1 MVSVLCRVCLTSVER
16 KHSTALF
23 TGQNW
28 SHRLSELLR
37 VPVRED
43 DSFPDYICRS
53 CRRTVESVESKLRY
67 LKERIMDS
75 YKRFSNEP
83 NASRKRPKPTSSL
96 QGISPATAAAR
107 PPSKR
112 TTLHR
117 RQLFP
122 TANEDVSGI
131 IIILQKVKVYAIVN
145 KYYCYSLLRSLERGR
160 CQ

>member
-1 MVSVLCRVCLTSVER
+1 MASVWCRVCLTSVER

-43 DSFPDYICRS
+43 DSFPDYIFRS

-75 YKRFSNEP
+75 TPFLPLLNICTT
-83 NASRKRPKPTSSL
+83 SR
-96 QGISPATAAAR
+96 G
-107 PPSKR
+107 
-112 TTLHR
+112 TT
-117 RQLFP
+117 
-122 TANEDVSGI
+122 T
-131 IIILQKVKVYAIVN
+131 
-145 KYYCYSLLRSLERGR
+145 
-160 CQ
+160 

>member
-1 MVSVLCRVCLTSVER
+1 MASVLCRVCLTSVER

-75 YKRFSNEP
+75 YKRFSNDIYGHITEDYVLKQAESIQAYP
-83 NASRKRPKPTSSL
+83 
-96 QGISPATAAAR
+96 ISPDFGDPGACANRLYQAVF
-107 PPSKR
+107 PP
-112 TTLHR
+112 
-117 RQLFP
+117 P
-122 TANEDVSGI
+122 
-131 IIILQKVKVYAIVN
+131 QKMAW
-145 KYYCYSLLRSLERGR
+145 ERG
-160 CQ
+160 